1 MKKLLHIAF
10 SVILSML
17 FIFMASGV
25 TFRHCACSGKTSMTM
40 GNASHDKGNSHSSN
54 GCMTIATVSLS
65 PTTQAQPAIFDFHVF
80 QPLVAIINVWDYAS
94 LVPWQAEPNETVL
107 SHEAYSPPPRQY
119 LNLIRV
125 LTI

>member
-1 MKKLLHIAF
+1 MKRLLHIVC

-40 GNASHDKGNSHSSN
+40 GNVSHDKGNSHSSD

-65 PTTQAQPAIFDFHVF
+65 PTTQAQPATFDFHVF
-80 QPLVAIINVWDYAS
+80 QPLVAIINTWDFATLTS
-94 LVPWQAEPNETVL
+94 WHAESNESVL
-107 SHEAYSPPPRQY
+107 PHEAYSPPPRQY

>member
-1 MKKLLHIAF
+1 MKKLLHIIF

-25 TFRHCACSGKTSMTM
+25 TFRHCNCSGKTSMTM
-40 GNASHDKGNSHSSN
+40 GNASHDKGNSQSSN

-65 PTTQAQPAIFDFHVF
+65 PTTQVQPAAFDFHVF
-80 QPLVAIINVWDYAS
+80 QPLLAVINNWDLPE
-94 LVPWQAEPNETVL
+94 LVPQQAESRERLLPRK
-107 SHEAYSPPPRQY
+107 AYSPPPRQY
-119 LNLIRV
+119 LNLIQV

>member
-1 MKKLLHIAF
+1 MKKLLHILF
-10 SVILSML
+10 SALLSML

-40 GNASHDKGNSHSSN
+40 GNASHDKETSHSSD

-65 PTTQAQPAIFDFHVF
+65 PTTQAQPATFDFHVF
-80 QPLVAIINVWDYAS
+80 QPLVAIINDWDS
-94 LVPWQAEPNETVL
+94 LYLIPQPTESNKRILPRK
-107 SHEAYSPPPRQY
+107 AYSPPPRQY
-119 LNLIRV
+119 LNLLTV

>member
-10 SVILSML
+10 SIVLSML

-40 GNASHDKGNSHSSN
+40 GNASPDNGSSKSSN

-65 PTTQAQPAIFDFHVF
+65 PTTQAQPMAFDFHVF
-80 QPLVAIINVWDYAS
+80 QPLVAVINDWHLPS
-94 LVPWQAEPNETVL
+94 LVPQPLELASNVL
-107 SHEAYSPPPRQY
+107 PQRDASPPPRQY
-119 LNLIRV
+119 LRLIRV